1 MMRKGQT
8 GFTLIELVVVIAI
21 LAILA
26 ATALPRYIAAQ
37 QQARIAKAQ
46 GIYGGIRAAAALA
59 HAQALTTGTTTSGT
73 ATVTMEGQLVDLIN
87 GYPVATTGDNNPIP
101 AAGSRGVLVAAQL
114 DDVADQL
121 TYNGGG
127 TAAGSTLNIRINGA
141 ATAATCQVSYTSP
154 AAANGSPTITVVT
167 TGC

>member
-1 MMRKGQT
+1 MRARNS

-21 LAILA
+21 LGILA
-26 ATALPRYIAAQ
+26 ATALPRYIDAQ

-59 HAQALTTGTTTSGT
+59 HAQALTTNVSLSG
-73 ATVTMEGQLVDLIN
+73 AASITMESQIVDLVN
-87 GYPVATTGDNNPIP
+87 GYPLATTGDNNPLP
-101 AAGSRGVLVAAQL
+101 AAGNRGILVAAQL
-114 DDVADQL
+114 DDVADAV

-127 TAAGSTLNIRINGA
+127 APAGSTLNVRVNGA
-141 ATAATCQVSYTSP
+141 TTPANCQVSYTSP
-154 AAANGSPTITVVT
+154 TVASGSPTIAVVT